1 MEGFL
6 ILGSEN
12 AVTAGDKHKG
22 EKLTNPCLG
31 SAARRKLA
39 DISNVPQKSRPSFQG
54 EKPQSLSRTTKEYIA
69 QIQKEHVALVT
80 MLAQRNKI
88 IEQSGIELERLRV
101 NLLKMQ
107 EQNQQL
113 AQSNTKMLTELN
125 SGKDRLRALQHELG
139 CKNGLLRAR
148 QLQFE
153 EKERM
158 KPCQNVDAEVKLI
171 KCEDPGKSLIEDRG
185 DRRPQNTRKRSQ
197 SYRSSDQVQSVSKTE
212 KKRSSVR
219 RQSARFKAEEKK
231 PAEDLFEICDAR
243 FPVCSLPDNTVL
255 ENDSIS
261 ASAAVKNEVKECV
274 SAPRYEP
281 QKFGR
286 SSLGRPSRQAAIKVQ
301 SYKEIP
307 LNVKMRR

>member
-1 MEGFL
+1 M
-6 ILGSEN
+6 
-12 AVTAGDKHKG
+12 
-22 EKLTNPCLG
+22 
-31 SAARRKLA
+31 
-39 DISNVPQKSRPSFQG
+39 
-54 EKPQSLSRTTKEYIA
+54 
-69 QIQKEHVALVT
+69 ALVT
-80 MLAQRNKI
+80 MLAQRKYPLRINIYIFFIFAFTCHYLSLPLRHLILISPVQLLLLYSLNKFLHSKI
-88 IEQSGIELERLRV
+88 IEQSGIELEKLRV

-113 AQSNTKMLTELN
+113 AQSNTQMLAELN

-148 QLQFE
+148 QLQLE

-158 KPCQNVDAEVKLI
+158 KPCQNVDSEVMLI
-171 KCEDPGKSLIEDRG
+171 KCEDPGESLIEDRG
-185 DRRPQNTRKRSQ
+185 DKKPRNTRKRSQ
-197 SYRSSDQVQSVSKTE
+197 SYSSSDQVQSKDKTE
-212 KKRSSVR
+212 KRSSVR
-219 RQSARFKAEEKK
+219 RQSARFKAEEKE
-231 PAEDLFEICDAR
+231 PAEDLFEMRYAR
-243 FPVCSLPDNTVL
+243 FPVCSLPDG
-255 ENDSIS
+255 
-261 ASAAVKNEVKECV
+261 EVKKCF